1 MPAISSFKIHRREK
15 ILWKDFCFFPIEV
28 LFLFFFF
35 FCPYVEKV
43 RTLELLIICISST
56 RNAGVAVEPN
66 NFALRSGI
74 HIYFKVMDFE
84 KDLDLKR
91 WQMVSHPRLNLKKK
105 FCCHC
110 LYCAL
115 SQDTLALQTSAQCGN
130 FGVGYIQ
137 ILHFYCLACAHIN
150 RCFIM

>member
-56 RNAGVAVEPN
+56 RDAGVAVEPN

-115 SQDTLALQTSAQCGN
+115 S
-130 FGVGYIQ
+130 
-137 ILHFYCLACAHIN
+137 
-150 RCFIM
+150 